1 MNAPEMMEKR
11 QLPRAG
17 ARNEA
22 EQDFDFLD
30 HLGDWIEY
38 LVAMHALHEGDA
50 GSQTK
55 YERQLKFLM
64 RFRAGANANINH
76 NWLLQHY
83 YSTAA
88 APSEKIQN
96 VNAHAVKKLSEQTP
110 KLSADSLKRVA
121 TMQEKLDSL
130 MSNSAQSIVA
140 IAPVQACYRNQMND
154 QASAYAM
161 VQKALACEDLFFL
174 QGPPG
179 TGKTTAIVE
188 IVLQTLQ
195 HNPAARILITSETHV
210 AVDNALDRLC
220 KLIATDRLQLVMR
233 YPEYT
238 ITAFESNDTPS
249 TAALVR
255 LEKIWAR
262 SRAFDA
268 ELARELEPR
277 AARTPKSGGELSAAE
292 RIPNYMRRNL
302 GDLHQI
308 IGVTCNQIEHLLD
321 DESGIFDLVI
331 IDECS
336 KATLP
341 EWLMALSVGR
351 KGIMVGDHNQ
361 LPPTFC
367 SESTEVLNAMEERK
381 ERLVRDGVIERIFTN
396 FPDERK
402 GTLLTQYR
410 MLPHIGNF
418 ISKHFYAG
426 KLKHHRKAV
435 SHDFTFFGWLG
446 YSARECRV
454 PEFDG
459 DDKRKVLRNDREI
472 ELIAAELQK
481 MAAILKERQQK
492 ISVAV
497 ITPFKQQR
505 EALEKRLKH
514 IRSNVL
520 SIEIDTVDAFQ
531 GREADVVF
539 FSFVRT
545 TGSPRF
551 FSDDRRLN
559 VALSRARDSVYLVG
573 AIDYLERVNVPAM
586 RSLTRI
592 RQSPAH

>member
-1 MNAPEMMEKR
+1 MSTPEMMEKWP
-11 QLPRAG
+11 LPRA
-17 ARNEA
+17 AASSEA
-22 EQDFDFLD
+22 EQNFDLLD
-30 HLGDWIEY
+30 HVDDWIEY
-38 LVAMHALHEGDA
+38 LVAMHALHDGDA

-64 RFRAGANANINH
+64 RFRAGANANISH
-76 NWLLQHY
+76 NWLLHHY
-83 YSTAA
+83 YSTSAV
-88 APSEKIQN
+88 PSKN
-96 VNAHAVKKLSEQTP
+96 VQSINALTVKKTSEHAS
-110 KLSADSLKRVA
+110 KISAASLKRVT
-121 TMQEKLDSL
+121 TMQVKLDGL
-130 MSNSAQSIVA
+130 MSNSAQRIVA
-140 IAPVQACYRNQMND
+140 VAPAQACYSNQMND
-154 QASAYAM
+154 LDSSYAM
-161 VQKALACEDLFFL
+161 VKKALACQDLFFL

-188 IVLQTLQ
+188 IVLQTLH

-220 KLIATDRLQLVMR
+220 KLITTDLLQQVMR

-238 ITAFESNDTPS
+238 ITEFESNNTPC
-249 TAALVR
+249 TAALAR

-277 AARTPKSGGELSAAE
+277 ATRSPKPGGELSAAE

-367 SESTEVLNAMEERK
+367 SESTEVLNAMEDRK
-381 ERLVRDGVIERIFTN
+381 ERLIRDGVIERIFNN

-418 ISKHFYAG
+418 ISKHFYEG
-426 KLKHHRKAV
+426 KLKHHRKAA

-459 DDKRKVLRNDREI
+459 NDKRKVLRNDREI
-472 ELIAAELQK
+472 ELIATELEK
-481 MAAILKERQQK
+481 IAAGLKERKQK

-505 EALEKRLKH
+505 EALETRLNRV
-514 IRSNVL
+514 RSNVM

-586 RSLTRI
+586 RSLTRM
-592 RQSPAH
+592 RQSLTY